1 MTVHDDLVKTYG
13 LHEAIVLE
21 FIAYFF
27 FLNAFNKKNFI
38 ENKHWVRISIKNM
51 FEIYLRA
58 LSIAKIRYAIDR
70 LVEKGV
76 LTRENHN
83 DPTFLRTSFY
93 TFTENEIAKE
103 IISLL
108 KYKFVNMDK
117 FRGMDIEQLCE
128 ALFNNYINDN
138 YNTPE
143 EKNTSQDKKT
153 VSNESIQS
161 TVKKKVRFS
170 TKDAELIRA
179 RTVGETNPDI
189 LFKQLKDRGLWDSQ
203 IKAIISKFEPEYI
216 DFRIQQHD
224 FIKKYQNYKMKPRRA
239 KTSNPSLYLLN
250 SIKNDWDDDDFLNYA
265 GYQEGKKTEEKAVE
279 KMILSEQKYEEHIRK
294 VSNEKFLNLTATDK
308 TQIEKEAI
316 KRFEHTNTIINDSL
330 GNNKNPFENESI
342 YKSAIKSH
350 IANIIIEKYKNDF
363 ISFENFCRR
372 NE

>member
-1 MTVHDDLVKTYG
+1 MTVNDDLVKMYG
-13 LHEAIVLE
+13 LHEALILE
-21 FIAYFF
+21 FIAYFTF
-27 FLNAFNKKNFI
+27 VNAFNKKNFI
-38 ENKHWVRISIKNM
+38 NNKHWVRISIKNM
-51 FEIYLRA
+51 FVLYLQA

-70 LVEKGV
+70 LVEKGI

-93 TFTENEIAKE
+93 TFTENEMAKK

-117 FRGMDIEQLCE
+117 FRGMNIEQLCE
-128 ALFNNYINDN
+128 ALFNDITNDN
-138 YNTPE
+138 HNTE
-143 EKNTSQDKKT
+143 AKNTSHDKKSE
-153 VSNESIQS
+153 SNKSIQS
-161 TVKKKVRFS
+161 TVKKKKRFS
-170 TKDAELIRA
+170 TEDARRIRA
-179 RTVGETNPDI
+179 RIVNETNPDI

-203 IKAIISKFEPEYI
+203 IKVIVSKFEPEYI

-224 FIKKYQNYKMKPRRA
+224 FIKKHQDYKMKPRGA

-265 GYQEGKKTEEKAVE
+265 GYQEGKKTEENAVE

-316 KRFEHTNTIINDSL
+316 KRFEHTNTIINESL
-330 GNNKNPFENESI
+330 GSNKNPFENESI

-363 ISFENFCRR
+363 ISFEDFCRR